1 MKGGV
6 KLGGTFPINH
16 SHSMDDKDLH
26 PSDDYSHRFFI
37 WHEWIQA
44 HGPLS
49 TENVFDYF
57 ATSMFY
63 DKQSNNQVLRMQ
75 TIHTGT
81 PILNEAEE
89 LKYPL
94 LLPRSSPTHPSP
106 DASPVSS
113 SPLPMH
119 RPPPSSSYTSASVS
133 PQIKVRPFLVPR
145 SLSPSPPKS
154 GRSPPTSSSTTASIS
169 LPTFTPSSQT
179 DWYFPPSFPY
189 PLLIPLVQLT
199 SLNALQS
206 SLDLLR
212 RHRPDYTPRS
222 GFVWPIIDSS
232 LSDTQPKKPDLD
244 VPHIDDSAI
253 EATDKQ
259 QPHGPKKHQNNSL
272 MVYAMRTTAMH
283 SNIAS
288 SRSQPSDHSA
298 STSAHPSA
306 SSQPPLTSTPLAQRP
321 ATPKAPSAVPSPQDP
336 PPVKGPVG
344 AGKKKKKRMSL
355 VSRMSIPLT
364 HIQALQSW

>member
-1 MKGGV
+1 
-6 KLGGTFPINH
+6 
-16 SHSMDDKDLH
+16 MDDKDLH

-75 TIHTGT
+75 TVHTGT

-89 LKYPL
+89 LKRFTGIEFAL
-94 LLPRSSPTHPSP
+94 AHASPPSLFIVHKRERLSP
-106 DASPVSS
+106 D
-113 SPLPMH
+113 
-119 RPPPSSSYTSASVS
+119 
-133 PQIKVRPFLVPR
+133 QVRPLAAYFIINNRIYQSPDVYTL
-145 SLSPSPPKS
+145 LSN
-154 GRSPPTSSSTTASIS
+154 R
-169 LPTFTPSSQT
+169 L
-179 DWYFPPSFPY
+179 
-189 PLLIPLVQLT
+189 LT

-232 LSDTQPKKPDLD
+232 LPDTQPKKPDID

-253 EATDKQ
+253 EATDKH
-259 QPHGPKKHQNNSL
+259 QPHGTKKHQNNSL

-306 SSQPPLTSTPLAQRP
+306 SSQPPLTSAPLAQRP
-321 ATPKAPSAVPSPQDP
+321 ATPKAPSTVPSPQDP

-364 HIQALQSW
+364 HLQALQSW